1 MTADTDTSYPA
12 PPGTVA
18 RFARRVTGLLGL
30 GLMLGATWL
39 GYKVRFEYALS
50 VIEIGNMQITWL
62 SGQAQWVTAIGL
74 FALGAILTTA
84 VSQ

>member
-1 MTADTDTSYPA
+1 MADTDTAYPA

-18 RFARRVTGLLGL
+18 RFARRVTGVTGL

-39 GYKVRFEYALS
+39 GYKIRFEHVIS

-62 SGQAQWVTAIGL
+62 SGQAQWFTAIGL
-74 FALGAILTTA
+74 FVLGAILTTA